1 MYIGLILILDLFKFK
16 PTLLKLEYALPSKPI
31 GKEIAMTPHA
41 PWNPETPQLWELDLS
56 DDETETYYL
65 VDSDEQKK
73 KKAAS
78 QKRKLR
84 EMREK
89 FIISAVPFT
98 FEAAVKYIVQEEE
111 GIIS

>member
-1 MYIGLILILDLFKFK
+1 
-16 PTLLKLEYALPSKPI
+16 
-31 GKEIAMTPHA
+31 MTPHA

-56 DDETETYYL
+56 DDEAETYYL

-89 FIISAVPFT
+89 FMISAVPFT

-111 GIIS
+111 GIMS

>member
-1 MYIGLILILDLFKFK
+1 M
-16 PTLLKLEYALPSKPI
+16 
-31 GKEIAMTPHA
+31 
-41 PWNPETPQLWELDLS
+41 NR
-56 DDETETYYL
+56 
-65 VDSDEQKK
+65 KK

>member
-1 MYIGLILILDLFKFK
+1 
-16 PTLLKLEYALPSKPI
+16 
-31 GKEIAMTPHA
+31 MTPHA
-41 PWNPETPQLWELDLS
+41 PWDPETPNLWELDLS
-56 DDETETYYL
+56 ADEEETYYL

-73 KKAAS
+73 KKAEF

-89 FIISAVPFT
+89 FMISAVPFT

-111 GIIS
+111 GIVS